1 VSQATGIS
9 IDAVRGLPTAAK
21 LNAAGL
27 VLAAAGMFVEIAT
40 GSTLYP
46 SIAGPIVLIVAA
58 IVVAFGPARTAP
70 WAGLVVPLVLG
81 IGAIGAATIT
91 GNNLVSQ
98 LTDFGK
104 PGIFAGSVMHV
115 VGLVVAIVGGLMMV
129 TNRREP
135 AAA

>member
-1 VSQATGIS
+1 V
-9 IDAVRGLPTAAK
+9 PTAAK

-70 WAGLVVPLVLG
+70 WIGLVVPLVLG

-91 GNNLVSQ
+91 GNNLISQ

-104 PGIFAGSVMHV
+104 PGIFVGSVMHV
-115 VGLVVAIVGGLMMV
+115 VGLGVAIAGGLMMV
-129 TNRREP
+129 TNRRET

>member
-9 IDAVRGLPTAAK
+9 IDAVRGLPTAVK

-27 VLAAAGMFVEIAT
+27 VLAAAGMFAEIAT

-81 IGAIGAATIT
+81 IGAVGAATIT

-104 PGIFAGSVMHV
+104 PGIFVGSVMHV
-115 VGLVVAIVGGLMMV
+115 VGLGVAIAGGLMMV
-129 TNRREP
+129 TNRRET

>member
-1 VSQATGIS
+1 MAT
-9 IDAVRGLPTAAK
+9 K

-27 VLAAAGMFVEIAT
+27 VLAAAGMLVQIAA

-58 IVVAFGPARTAP
+58 IIVAFGPARTAP
-70 WAGLVVPLVLG
+70 WIGLVVPLVLG
-81 IGAIGAATIT
+81 IGAIGAATVT

-98 LTDFGK
+98 LTDIGK
-104 PGIFAGSVMHV
+104 PGILVGSVMHV
-115 VGLVVAIVGGLMMV
+115 VGLVGAMAGGLMMV
-129 TNRREP
+129 TNNRRET